1 MCRDI
6 TSTLHKT
13 MARSF
18 LNEFASRLNINI
30 NPGDGDTQQRDASI
44 RGTGGPATNI
54 PESLSAMQLEKSLK
68 TTVVNDPEGTPSIP
82 P

>member
-30 NPGDGDTQQRDASI
+30 NPGDADQMPRDASVH
-44 RGTGGPATNI
+44 GTGGGPPATI
-54 PESLSAMQLEKSLK
+54 QEETQSAMPL
-68 TTVVNDPEGTPSIP
+68 D
-82 P
+82 